1 MGNTHCY
8 YHLIQT
14 TSLAPVIGNNA
25 PLAAIRQRER
35 VMHMSKENM
44 NLAVSYSNA
53 NLVIERSLNLFYRV
67 NQIRQSISDLQGEM
81 QPFGVDAVDEL
92 DNYDVALR
100 NLEKLLQKIERG
112 AREEAIAIRYK
123 IESK

>member
-1 MGNTHCY
+1 
-8 YHLIQT
+8 
-14 TSLAPVIGNNA
+14 
-25 PLAAIRQRER
+25 
-35 VMHMSKENM
+35 MSKENM

>member
-1 MGNTHCY
+1 
-8 YHLIQT
+8 
-14 TSLAPVIGNNA
+14 
-25 PLAAIRQRER
+25 
-35 VMHMSKENM
+35 MSKETM

-100 NLEKLLQKIERG
+100 TLEKLLQKIERS